1 MHVAHGWSRSQTSPL
16 KGRTY
21 CIQTENSK
29 HNKRDNLMIEWV
41 FSDWHGLCFK
51 LKKLNSHLV
60 TKKNSFDYQVVSSV
74 LLPISCVECSV
85 SAPYV
90 PWTRSCPFKQNF
102 YFSFRAIHDPS
113 SKKCS
118 MAFEFSLGCF
128 LFVISCLSMIQIVK
142 QFYQS
147 LGYMFCCIRHM
158 ILYCILRY
166 QNCLLSEKMS

>member
-51 LKKLNSHLV
+51 WKKLDSHLV
-60 TKKNSFDYQVVSSV
+60 TKKTSFDYQVVSSV

-90 PWTRSCPFKQNF
+90 PWTRSCPFKISILKERSSRTKINHHKSTQNGCKDAPA
-102 YFSFRAIHDPS
+102 FSQISNMEIKF
-113 SKKCS
+113 KK
-118 MAFEFSLGCF
+118 
-128 LFVISCLSMIQIVK
+128 
-142 QFYQS
+142 
-147 LGYMFCCIRHM
+147 
-158 ILYCILRY
+158 
-166 QNCLLSEKMS
+166 EKLNYH